1 MEEMSYPTEG
11 SSPVSQVP
19 FAGSSTT
26 PLFPPVTL
34 KSHWDPSMV
43 FQRIVPQGAPVPMAL
58 DPRPWTKVCLNYV
71 NTGDSA
77 ERAPAP
83 PPDMVFPPGGEFYPP
98 NRYMEGIQNESL
110 LRRLDRPLG
119 TCDTNQFEPNLRGDM
134 YVDGLLVPNRKQKVS
149 QMVSEMSMPRALLR
163 AGPYPCRD
171 EAERVDMGRSR
182 ELFNNATKQQRY
194 KQNFPTKKM

>member
-1 MEEMSYPTEG
+1 MEDISYPTEG
-11 SSPVSQVP
+11 SSPVSQMP
-19 FAGSSTT
+19 FGGSSTT
-26 PLFPPVTL
+26 PLFPPVCL
-34 KSHWDPSMV
+34 KYHWDPSMV
-43 FQRIVPQGAPVPMAL
+43 FQRIVPQGAPIPMAL

-83 PPDMVFPPGGEFYPP
+83 PSDMVFPSGGEFYPP

-119 TCDTNQFEPNLRGDM
+119 TCDTNQFEPNPRGDM

-171 EAERVDMGRSR
+171 EAEHVDMGRSR
-182 ELFNNATKQQRY
+182 DLFNNATKQQRY

>member
-19 FAGSSTT
+19 FSGSSTT
-26 PLFPPVTL
+26 PLFPPVCL
-34 KSHWDPSMV
+34 KYHWDPSMV
-43 FQRIVPQGAPVPMAL
+43 FQRIVPQGAPVPLAL

-71 NTGDSA
+71 NTGDSS
-77 ERAPAP
+77 ERAPVP
-83 PPDMVFPPGGEFYPP
+83 PPDMVFPSGGEFYPP
-98 NRYMEGIQNESL
+98 NRYMEAIQNESL

-134 YVDGLLVPNRKQKVS
+134 YVDGLLVPNRKQKMS

-163 AGPYPCRD
+163 AGPYPCRE
-171 EAERVDMGRSR
+171 EADRVDMGRSR
-182 ELFNNATKQQRY
+182 DLFNNATKQQRY